1 MIPIISDS
9 HLEGDCHFVR
19 LYDLPRWAVKP
30 PLVAISEVVEDEVL
44 HELEGLQV

>member
-30 PLVAISEVVEDEVL
+30 PLVAISEEDE
-44 HELEGLQV
+44 EKALQEMKEIS